1 LEITDFE
8 KGEQLMTRT
17 LLILAL
23 AVVLVAGS
31 VSAGLAADFFEP
43 GEEPSSAAVAYD
55 ALVCRPFGVAA
66 IGLGAVAFVATLPGT
81 LPSRNVQRASRAFL
95 KEPTDWT
102 FKRRLGTRT
111 LRRKQYFLP

>member
-1 LEITDFE
+1 
-8 KGEQLMTRT
+8 MTRT

-31 VSAGLAADFFEP
+31 VSAGLAADL
-43 GEEPSSAAVAYD
+43 EPSSAAVGYD